1 MQRGTETITDPERH
15 PRCGAAGMSVLLF
28 AVLVAWVL
36 VACGST
42 DTTTSTPATSKAT
55 PSTDA
60 PPKTTST
67 TVATSLG
74 VDGARIFQAKC
85 AGCHGPAGEGNV
97 GPSLVGIADRMTAAD
112 QMAVVANGRA
122 TMLAFSPALT
132 DDQIAAV
139 VDYIRS
145 QMH

>member
-1 MQRGTETITDPERH
+1 
-15 PRCGAAGMSVLLF
+15 
-28 AVLVAWVL
+28 
-36 VACGST
+36 
-42 DTTTSTPATSKAT
+42 
-55 PSTDA
+55 
-60 PPKTTST
+60 
-67 TVATSLG
+67 
-74 VDGARIFQAKC
+74 
-85 AGCHGPAGEGNV
+85 
-97 GPSLVGIADRMTAAD
+97 MTAAD